1 VCFKYFLM
9 KDSGWGEASG
19 KRGDENPLLQH
30 STSSKPS
37 TEADKEQGIMRGEGA
52 GSVGV
57 AAPFSQTSCNQ
68 KSHSEP
74 ESVRADSLLLCF
86 FFNGAS
92 CRVSCRVEPHTT
104 SPSYLKAI
112 EGGRRRAITNLLHT
126 HERTHAHTHAKED
139 APSSRTCCTQTRT
152 DTDTDTHTLSL
163 DREVS
168 EGPHVR
174 THTHTHIHTHTEP

>member
-1 VCFKYFLM
+1 MCFKYFLM

-126 HERTHAHTHAKED
+126 HERTHAHTHA
-139 APSSRTCCTQTRT
+139 CTHARMHACTHART
-152 DTDTDTHTLSL
+152 DKQIDRHTYKRRRAIITNLLHTNTDRH
-163 DREVS
+163 R
-168 EGPHVR
+168 
-174 THTHTHIHTHTEP
+174 HTHTRTH